1 MKNKVIFGQYYDA
14 DSFIH
19 RLDPR
24 VKIIG
29 LLTLFISLFFV
40 DNIYVLLGVTGLL
53 FILILCTKTPIYK
66 FFKSIRAMSFIMLFT
81 FLMQIFTDQSKPTL
95 CTFDFKL
102 TVLSLCVIVV
112 TLVLWVLFS
121 RYIKM
126 FKTTILFIILILLFV
141 MQYFVNITPLIT
153 PYTITISE
161 SGFTKGVF
169 LVIRFID
176 FLFLSSL
183 LTLTTKPTQINN
195 AIDKLLKPLQKLG
208 LNTGAFAMIVS
219 VTLRFIP
226 TLMNEA
232 SKILKAQA
240 SRGADLDEG
249 NIISKVGQLIS
260 LVFPLFIVTYKKSV
274 DLTYAMEA
282 RGYVEKKER
291 SSIYPLTYKV
301 GDYIAYGMLFLIIG
315 SMITLTIIF

>member
-19 RLDPR
+19 KLDPR

-29 LLTLFISLFFV
+29 LLALFISLFFV

-169 LVIRFID
+169 LVIRFVD